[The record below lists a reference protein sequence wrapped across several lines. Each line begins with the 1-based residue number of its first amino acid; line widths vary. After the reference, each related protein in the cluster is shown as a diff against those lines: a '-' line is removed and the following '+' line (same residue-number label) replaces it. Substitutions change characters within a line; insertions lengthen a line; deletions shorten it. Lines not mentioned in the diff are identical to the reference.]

1 MEFQIIIEELRY
13 VILVDY
19 QMGSFLVILGKFH
32 WEGYLVQR
40 VELREATPVGFQMV
54 ELIDTPLM
62 LSQDVRS
69 RSGGGY
75 IYVSDVDFRY

>member
-40 VELREATPVGFQMV
+40 VELREATPVGF
-54 ELIDTPLM
+54 
-62 LSQDVRS
+62 
-69 RSGGGY
+69 
-75 IYVSDVDFRY
+75 